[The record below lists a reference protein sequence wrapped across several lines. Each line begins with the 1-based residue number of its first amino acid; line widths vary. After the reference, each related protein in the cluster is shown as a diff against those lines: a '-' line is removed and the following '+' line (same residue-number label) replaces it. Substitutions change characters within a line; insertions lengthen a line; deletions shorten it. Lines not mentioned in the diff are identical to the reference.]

1 MRAIRKIN
9 NNVAVC
15 VDGSGRELI
24 AFGKGIGFR
33 EMPYELDLSAI
44 DRTFYDISEQYQPM
58 FSEISAPLIELA
70 AQIIDRAKAE
80 LPYELN
86 PNINITLAD
95 HISFC
100 LERLEKG
107 IRIRMPLAY
116 DMAIAYPLEM
126 QLARQT
132 LERVRLATG
141 VALPEEELSGVA
153 MAFINARLDDKPD
166 TSAEAAVDAAAAL
179 RDVTGLIEKTM
190 KLSIDSSSFNYARF
204 ATHFQYL
211 VERIN
216 SGGQMASENVSL
228 APSLREEFPAVADC
242 VEAIAGYFQTRW
254 SSPVNEE
261 EKMYLI
267 LHVNR
272 ICQKQGL

>member
-70 AQIIDRAKAE
+70 AQIVDRAKAE

-179 RDVTGLIEKTM
+179 RDVTGLIENTM
-190 KLSIDSSSFNYARF
+190 KLSIDRSSFNYARF

>member
-70 AQIIDRAKAE
+70 AQIVDRAKAE

-86 PNINITLAD
+86 PNLNITLAD

-190 KLSIDSSSFNYARF
+190 KLSIDRSSFNYARF

>member
-70 AQIIDRAKAE
+70 AQIVDRAKAE

-116 DMAIAYPLEM
+116 DMTIAYPLEM

-190 KLSIDSSSFNYARF
+190 KLSIDRSSFNYARF

>member
-70 AQIIDRAKAE
+70 AQIVDRAKAE

-190 KLSIDSSSFNYARF
+190 KLSIDRSSFNYARF

-228 APSLREEFPAVADC
+228 VPSLREEFPAVADC

>member
-70 AQIIDRAKAE
+70 AQIVDRAKAE

-190 KLSIDSSSFNYARF
+190 KLSIDRSSFNYARF

>member
-33 EMPYELDLSAI
+33 EMPYEPDLSAI

-70 AQIIDRAKAE
+70 AQIVDRAKAE

-190 KLSIDSSSFNYARF
+190 KLSIDRSSFNYARF

>member
-190 KLSIDSSSFNYARF
+190 KLSIDRSSFNYARF

-228 APSLREEFPAVADC
+228 VPSLREEFPAVADC

>member
-190 KLSIDSSSFNYARF
+190 KLSIDRSSFNYARF

>member
-166 TSAEAAVDAAAAL
+166 TSADAAVDAAAAL

-190 KLSIDSSSFNYARF
+190 KLSIDRSSFNYARF

>member
-190 KLSIDSSSFNYARF
+190 KLSIDRSFFNYARF

>member
-1 MRAIRKIN
+1 
-9 NNVAVC
+9 
-15 VDGSGRELI
+15 
-24 AFGKGIGFR
+24 
-33 EMPYELDLSAI
+33 MPYELDLSAI

-70 AQIIDRAKAE
+70 AQIVDRAKAE

-190 KLSIDSSSFNYARF
+190 KLSIDRSSFNYARF

>member
-1 MRAIRKIN
+1 
-9 NNVAVC
+9 
-15 VDGSGRELI
+15 
-24 AFGKGIGFR
+24 
-33 EMPYELDLSAI
+33 
-44 DRTFYDISEQYQPM
+44 
-58 FSEISAPLIELA
+58 
-70 AQIIDRAKAE
+70 
-80 LPYELN
+80 
-86 PNINITLAD
+86 
-95 HISFC
+95 
-100 LERLEKG
+100 
-107 IRIRMPLAY
+107 
-116 DMAIAYPLEM
+116 
-126 QLARQT
+126 
-132 LERVRLATG
+132 
-141 VALPEEELSGVA
+141 

-190 KLSIDSSSFNYARF
+190 KLSIDRSSFNYARF